1 MLSTTDDLRITELKE
16 LSTPEEVMGE
26 IPRTL
31 TATRVVMGARNAIH
45 AILNGTDDRLLVIV
59 GPCSI
64 HDPTAAIDYATR
76 LAGVRERL
84 ADRLEIVMRV
94 YFEKPRTIVGW
105 KGLIN
110 DPDLDGSFDINKG
123 LRLARNV
130 LSAVNNLGLPAG
142 GEFLD
147 MTTPQYL
154 ADLVSWAAIGAR
166 TTESQIHRELASG
179 LSCPVGFKNGTDGD
193 VRIAAE
199 AVKSASHPHHFMAV
213 TKGGRSAIAA
223 TSGNEDCHIIL
234 RGGRAPNYDAD
245 SVEAAAAELHRA
257 GVNARLMIDASHAN
271 SGKKPENQPKVI
283 ADIGSQVSGG
293 ERRIIGVMFESHLVA
308 GRQDVVPGV
317 ALTYG
322 QSITDGCI
330 DWETTVPALELLADA
345 VAARRETTDGDLREC
360 SA

>member
-1 MLSTTDDLRITELKE
+1 MLSTTDDLRISELKE
-16 LSTPEEVMGE
+16 LSTPDEVMRE

-64 HDPTAAIDYATR
+64 HDPAAAVDYATR
-76 LAGVRERL
+76 LATLRERL

-142 GEFLD
+142 TEFLD

-154 ADLVSWAAIGAR
+154 ADLVAWAAIGAR

-179 LSCPVGFKNGTDGD
+179 LSCPVGFKNGTHGD

-213 TKGGRSAIAA
+213 TKGGRSAIAS

-234 RGGRAPNYDAD
+234 RGGRIPNYDAG
-245 SVEAAAAELHRA
+245 SVEAAAVELHRA
-257 GVNARLMIDASHAN
+257 GIRDRLMIDASHSN

-283 ADIGSQVSGG
+283 ADIAEQLSAG
-293 ERRIIGVMFESHLVA
+293 ERRIMGVMIESHLVA
-308 GRQDVVPGV
+308 GRQDVLPGV

-330 DWETTVPALELLADA
+330 DWDTTVSALERLADA
-345 VAARRETTDGDLREC
+345 VATRRMARPETIRDI